1 MEQRYGHG
9 FTAFVSALEFIEAH
23 LCEEI
28 SQEDIAAASFVSLSS
43 LQKVWRYCTGFSLK
57 DYISKRRITMAGRY
71 LLSEDVS
78 VLEAA
83 MKFGYNSH
91 EVFTRAFTK
100 VWGISPSKFKKEWKG
115 DCRLYPPLNPEYV
128 ERNDIMRV
136 KKYDISEFYDYLQ
149 SQAGTYVLCFDIENL
164 MRINNE
170 LGMEAGDK
178 CIIEAFRRINEA
190 AGERATL
197 RMGGDEFAMITE
209 SSDTDEVL
217 ALAQKVL
224 SLNGGKVAYPGGE
237 TALSL
242 RCGAIKIG
250 ENLKYSVLCSDFS
263 TVTEKARCSGKIEFI

>member
-164 MRINNE
+164 MRINDE

-224 SLNGGKVAYPGGE
+224 SQNGGKVTYPGGE